1 MIPSYKEEVKITV
14 IESSRELSLEQQ
26 VKELQEQ
33 VRILKESIDYI
44 NREKSRLKS
53 DIDLLKQSARRQ

>member
-1 MIPSYKEEVKITV
+1 MIPSYKEEVKIT
-14 IESSRELSLEQQ
+14 IQEKSQDQSLEQQ

-33 VRILKESIDYI
+33 VRILRESVDYF

-53 DIDLLKQSARRQ
+53 EIESLKGLLRK